1 MLILGIDTSCDE
13 TAAAVVR
20 DETTVLSN
28 VISSQ
33 GIHHEYGGVVP
44 ELASR
49 AHLSL
54 LLPAIESALHQ
65 ASCEP
70 DGLDALAVTFGPG
83 LAGCLLIGLTTVK
96 SIALAMDKPLVGV
109 NHIEGHLFAGR
120 LADGELDPPFI
131 ALVVSGG
138 HTQLVHVERW
148 GTYHILG
155 NTRDDAAGEAFDKVA
170 RLMRVGYPGGPVIDR
185 LSRDGDPGFL
195 DFPRTYLDPEG
206 FEFSFSGLKNA
217 IRMYLSKQSEAEIDR
232 DLAHIAAAFQEAVVD
247 VLVDKSMAAA
257 ASVGVDAVLITGG
270 VACNGRLRER
280 MTERGAELGFK
291 VVYPPPILCTDN
303 GAMIAAA
310 GAYRFRQGQRDGLS
324 LSVQPRARLSAYNGG
339 LLNGQS
345 GQSGQSGKV
354 RSGGQSSN
362 RSSGP

>member
-33 GIHHEYGGVVP
+33 GIHQEYGGVVP

-49 AHLSL
+49 AHLTL
-54 LLPAIESALHQ
+54 LLPAIESALQQ

-70 DGLDALAVTFGPG
+70 DDLDALAVTYGPG
-83 LAGCLLIGLTTVK
+83 LSGCLLIGLSTVK
-96 SIALAMDKPLVGV
+96 SIALALDKPLVGV
-109 NHIEGHLFAGR
+109 NHIEGHVFAGR
-120 LADGELDPPFI
+120 LADTGLDPPFI

-148 GTYHILG
+148 GRYRILG

-170 RLMRVGYPGGPVIDR
+170 RLMRIGYPGGPVIDR
-185 LSRDGDPGFL
+185 LSRNGDPGYL
-195 DFPRTYLDPEG
+195 DFPRTYLDPEK

-217 IRMYLSKQSEAEIDR
+217 VRMYLASRSEEEIDR
-232 DLAHIAAAFQEAVVD
+232 DQAHIAAAFQEAVVD
-247 VLVDKSMAAA
+247 VLVDKSVAAA
-257 ASVGVDAVLITGG
+257 AAVGVDAILITGG
-270 VACNGRLRER
+270 VACNSRLRAR
-280 MTERGAELGFK
+280 MTERGAEFGFK

-310 GAYRFRQGQRDGLS
+310 GAHRFGMGQRDGLS
-324 LSVQPRARLSAYNGG
+324 LSVHPRARLSDTNGAG
-339 LLNGQS
+339 
-345 GQSGQSGKV
+345 
-354 RSGGQSSN
+354 
-362 RSSGP
+362 

>member
-33 GIHHEYGGVVP
+33 GIHQEYGGVVP

-49 AHLSL
+49 AHLTL
-54 LLPAIESALHQ
+54 LLPAIESALKQ

-70 DGLDALAVTFGPG
+70 HDLDALAVTYGPG
-83 LAGCLLIGLTTVK
+83 LSGCLLIGLSTVK
-96 SIALAMDKPLVGV
+96 SIALALGKPMVGV
-109 NHIEGHLFAGR
+109 NHIEGHVFAGR
-120 LADGELDPPFI
+120 LADTRFDPPFI

-138 HTQLVHVERW
+138 HTQLVHVEDW
-148 GTYHILG
+148 GRYRILG

-170 RLMRVGYPGGPVIDR
+170 RLMRIGYPGGPVIDR
-185 LSRDGDPGFL
+185 LSRNGDPGFL
-195 DFPRTYLDPEG
+195 DFPRTYLDPRG

-217 IRMYLSKQSEAEIDR
+217 VRMYLSKRSEDEIDR
-232 DLAHIAAAFQEAVVD
+232 DQAHIAAAFQEAVVD
-247 VLVDKSMAAA
+247 VLVDKATAAA
-257 ASVGVDAVLITGG
+257 LAVGADTILITGG
-270 VACNGRLRER
+270 VACNSRLRER
-280 MTERGAELGFK
+280 MTVKGAERDIE

-310 GAYRFRQGQRDGLS
+310 GAYRFRMGQRDGLS
-324 LSVQPRARLSAYNGG
+324 LSVHPRARLCGSNGS
-339 LLNGQS
+339 NGAA
-345 GQSGQSGKV
+345 
-354 RSGGQSSN
+354 
-362 RSSGP
+362 

>member
-33 GIHHEYGGVVP
+33 GIHQEYGGVVP

-49 AHLSL
+49 AHLTL
-54 LLPAIESALHQ
+54 LLPAIESALQQ

-70 DGLDALAVTFGPG
+70 DDLDALAVTYGPG
-83 LAGCLLIGLTTVK
+83 LSGCLLIGLSTVK
-96 SIALAMDKPLVGV
+96 SIALALGKPMVGV
-109 NHIEGHLFAGR
+109 NHIEGHVFAGR
-120 LADGELDPPFI
+120 LADARLDPPFI

-138 HTQLVHVERW
+138 HTQLVHVEDW
-148 GTYHILG
+148 GRYRILG

-170 RLMRVGYPGGPVIDR
+170 RLMRIGYPGGPVIDR
-185 LSRDGDPGFL
+185 LSRNGDPGFL
-195 DFPRTYLDPEG
+195 DFPRTYLDPRG

-217 IRMYLSKQSEAEIDR
+217 VRMYLSKRSEDEIDR
-232 DLAHIAAAFQEAVVD
+232 DQAHIAAAFQEAVID
-247 VLVDKSMAAA
+247 VLVDKATAAA
-257 ASVGVDAVLITGG
+257 LAVGADTILITGG
-270 VACNGRLRER
+270 VACNSRLRER
-280 MTERGAELGFK
+280 MTVKGAERDIE

-310 GAYRFRQGQRDGLS
+310 GAYRFRMGQRDGLS
-324 LSVQPRARLSAYNGG
+324 LSVHPRARLCGSNGS
-339 LLNGQS
+339 NG
-345 GQSGQSGKV
+345 
-354 RSGGQSSN
+354 SN
-362 RSSGP
+362 GAA

>member
-28 VISSQ
+28 FISSQ
-33 GIHHEYGGVVP
+33 GIHQEYGGVVP

-49 AHLSL
+49 AHLTL
-54 LLPAIESALHQ
+54 LLPAIESALQQ

-70 DGLDALAVTFGPG
+70 DDLDALAVTYGPG
-83 LAGCLLIGLTTVK
+83 LSGCLLIGLSTVK
-96 SIALAMDKPLVGV
+96 SIALALDKPLVGV
-109 NHIEGHLFAGR
+109 NHIEGHVFAGR
-120 LADGELDPPFI
+120 LADTRLAPPFV

-138 HTQLVHVERW
+138 HTQLVHVEGW
-148 GTYHILG
+148 GRYRILG

-170 RLMRVGYPGGPVIDR
+170 RLMRIGYPGGPVIDR

-195 DFPRTYLDPEG
+195 DFPRTFLDPRG

-217 IRMYLSKQSEAEIDR
+217 VRMYLSKRSEDEIDR
-232 DLAHIAAAFQEAVVD
+232 DQAHIAAAFQEAVVD
-247 VLVDKSMAAA
+247 VLVDKSAAA
-257 ASVGVDAVLITGG
+257 ALAVGADTILITGG
-270 VACNGRLRER
+270 VACNSRLRER
-280 MTERGAELGFK
+280 MTEKGAERGIE

-310 GAYRFRQGQRDGLS
+310 GAYRLGTGQRDGLS
-324 LSVQPRARLSAYNGG
+324 LSVHPRARLSGTSEAA
-339 LLNGQS
+339 
-345 GQSGQSGKV
+345 
-354 RSGGQSSN
+354 
-362 RSSGP
+362 

>member
-20 DETTVLSN
+20 GETTVLSN

-33 GIHHEYGGVVP
+33 GIHQEYGGVVP

-49 AHLSL
+49 AHLTL
-54 LLPAIESALHQ
+54 LLPAIESALQQ

-70 DGLDALAVTFGPG
+70 DDLDALAVTYGPG
-83 LAGCLLIGLTTVK
+83 LSGCLLIGLSTVK
-96 SIALAMDKPLVGV
+96 SIALALDKPLVGV
-109 NHIEGHLFAGR
+109 NHIEGHVFAGR
-120 LADGELDPPFI
+120 LADAGLDPPFI

-148 GTYHILG
+148 GRYRILG

-170 RLMRVGYPGGPVIDR
+170 RLMRIGYPGGPVIDR
-185 LSRDGDPGFL
+185 LSRNGDPDYL

-217 IRMYLSKQSEAEIDR
+217 VRMYLASRSEEEIDR
-232 DLAHIAAAFQEAVVD
+232 DQAHIAAAFQEAVVD
-247 VLVDKSMAAA
+247 VLVDKSVAAA
-257 ASVGVDAVLITGG
+257 AATGVDAILITGG
-270 VACNGRLRER
+270 VACNSRLRER
-280 MTERGAELGFK
+280 MTEEGAERGIR
-291 VVYPPPILCTDN
+291 VIYPPPILCTDN

-310 GAYRFRQGQRDGLS
+310 GAYRFGMGQRDGLS
-324 LSVQPRARLSAYNGG
+324 LSVHPRARLFASNGTG
-339 LLNGQS
+339 
-345 GQSGQSGKV
+345 
-354 RSGGQSSN
+354 
-362 RSSGP
+362 

>member
-33 GIHHEYGGVVP
+33 GIHVEYGGVVP

-49 AHLSL
+49 AHLAL
-54 LLPAIESALHQ
+54 LLPAIESALQQ

-70 DGLDALAVTFGPG
+70 DDLDAIAVTFGPG
-83 LAGCLLIGLTTVK
+83 LAGCLLIGLSTVK
-96 SIALAMDKPLVGV
+96 SIAMAMGKPLVGV
-109 NHIEGHLFAGR
+109 NHIEGHVFAGR
-120 LADGELDPPFI
+120 LADGELAPPFI

-138 HTQLVHVERW
+138 HTQLVLVEDW
-148 GTYHILG
+148 GQYRILG

-170 RLMRVGYPGGPVIDR
+170 RLMRIGYPGGPVIDR

-195 DFPRTYLDPEG
+195 DFPRTYLDPDG

-217 IRMYLSKQSEAEIDR
+217 IRMYLSGRTEAEIGR
-232 DLAHIAAAFQEAVVD
+232 NRAHIAASFQEAVVD
-247 VLVDKSMAAA
+247 VLVDKSVAAA
-257 ASVGVDAVLITGG
+257 AAAGVDAILITGG
-270 VACNGRLRER
+270 VACNSRLRER
-280 MTERGAELGFK
+280 MTVRGAESGLG
-291 VVYPPPILCTDN
+291 VVYPPPVLCTDN

-310 GAYRFRQGQRDGLS
+310 GAYRFGSGQRDGLS
-324 LSVQPRARLSAYNGG
+324 LSVQPRARLADVSGTGPNGRPA
-339 LLNGQS
+339 
-345 GQSGQSGKV
+345 
-354 RSGGQSSN
+354 RSDRTEQ
-362 RSSGP
+362 RARQ